1 MLVGADVG
9 HTMKQ
14 LITSL
19 IVCSIIVGCHCTTVV
34 EVPVLQ
40 ATQVLPTYP
49 KKMSEEE
56 AANLLELKL
65 PIAVVSFCGF
75 DDGGTVEGCIY
86 DATGKYIGFRRSPW
100 AFEDRPIE
108 FFMRFYKGRGFDEV
122 RKLNLETKENKMA
135 QDDAR
140 LKAFSVLCLGWVDS
154 HFTKKEIRRIRE
166 GQDVSNNGNS
176 AGEILWLFR
185 PE

>member
-1 MLVGADVG
+1 
-9 HTMKQ
+9 MKQ
-14 LITSL
+14 LINSL
-19 IVCSIIVGCHCTTVV
+19 IVCCAIVGCRSTSVI

-40 ATQVLPTYP
+40 TPQVLPTYP
-49 KKMSEEE
+49 KQMTEKE
-56 AANLLELKL
+56 AATILELTL
-65 PIAVVSFCGF
+65 PIDVVSFCGF
-75 DDGGTVEGCIY
+75 EDGGTVEGCIY

-108 FFMRFYKGRGFDEV
+108 FFLRFYKGRGFDEV
-122 RKLNLETKENKMA
+122 RKDLETKETKMTN
-135 QDDAR
+135 DDPR

-154 HFTKKEIRRIRE
+154 HFTKKGIRRIRE
-166 GQDVSNNGNS
+166 GQDMSNNGCS